1 MKIFIAGPRAITRL
15 HSAVIAKLEK
25 IINSNFVILVGDA
38 NGVDKAIQ
46 KYCSQRKYNNVI
58 VYTSG
63 ERIRNNIGNWQTKQ
77 VTVDKNLKGFDFY
90 TVKDEQM
97 AKDADY
103 GLMIWNGKSKGTF
116 NNIINLIKYNKIVL
130 LYLTVN
136 KSFYK
141 LKNINDVDKLVKL
154 VDNLE
159 INKFFI
165 DKTKN
170 VEQLVLEI

>member
-1 MKIFIAGPRAITRL
+1 
-15 HSAVIAKLEK
+15 
-25 IINSNFVILVGDA
+25 
-38 NGVDKAIQ
+38 
-46 KYCSQRKYNNVI
+46 
-58 VYTSG
+58 
-63 ERIRNNIGNWQTKQ
+63 
-77 VTVDKNLKGFDFY
+77 
-90 TVKDEQM
+90 M

-116 NNIINLIKYNKIVL
+116 NIIINLIKYNKIVL